1 MLSSTSKNQLLV
13 AQATSLAAL
22 VAENPTMSVSARLA
36 LAAQLSA
43 SGGGGAAART
53 TKRQSKV
60 IEAEDR
66 CCARV
71 WGSGTGKDQCNS
83 THTEGSRYCK
93 QHTKKSQQRILGG
106 ALVETGAPGYDEA
119 EVLGARPCVLCEVS
133 HKRVG
138 LFTGDIDEACMATDQ
153 EGRFVVKWNNQE
165 TKDAMT
171 EARSGGEF
179 VWHPWAPGHGTEA
192 MAAKKGSKGS
202 KGSKDSKGG
211 GASKKE
217 KSKPTDKVKK
227 VRGKNSYLF
236 YLASVRDTI
245 VEELSVGGEKVR
257 QPDIAK
263 RAGAMWKELSEA
275 DKEPFVQMAADDKL
289 AKQALA
295 DAAPKEVLTVNGW
308 DKDAESY
315 GAVEAPLNGGSAVEV
330 PVAAIP
336 TPQQLVEA
344 ATAAVSVEDATAADI
359 FNGLEA
365 LGEEDFSDDEEADE
379 YDSDGGTSYMRY
391 AGEDYD
397 ELVLLADY
405 EDEDKE
411 EQPAV
416 VAHLYQDGRV
426 ERMDDL

>member
-1 MLSSTSKNQLLV
+1 MLSSSSTTQLLL
-13 AQATSLAAL
+13 AQASSLAAL
-22 VAENPTMSVSARLA
+22 VSDNPGLTASARLA
-36 LAAQLSA
+36 MAAQVSA
-43 SGGGGAAART
+43 SSEGAPDRT

-83 THTEGSRYCK
+83 THLEGSRYCK
-93 QHTKKSQQRILGG
+93 QHTTKSRQRILGG

-119 EVLGARPCVLCEVS
+119 EVLGARPCVLCEVT

-153 EGRFVVKWNNQE
+153 EGRFVVKWNNEE
-165 TKDAMT
+165 TKDAMR
-171 EARSGGEF
+171 EAVVGGEF

-202 KGSKDSKGG
+202 KGSKGG

-295 DAAPKEVLTVNGW
+295 DAAPKEVITANGW
-308 DKDAESY
+308 DKDAENY
-315 GAVEAPLNGGSAVEV
+315 GSVEVPVNGGSAVEV

-359 FNGLEA
+359 LNGLDA
-365 LGEEDFSDDEEADE
+365 LGEEDFSDDDDPEGYESA
-379 YDSDGGTSYMRY
+379 GGTSYMRF
-391 AGEDYD
+391 AGVCGDEYD
-397 ELVLLADY
+397 DLVLLAEY
-405 EDEDKE
+405 EDEDVE
-411 EQPAV
+411 EPAV
-416 VAHLYQDGRV
+416 VAHLYPNGRV
-426 ERMDDL
+426 EQADGLH